1 MIAEIAVAASLS
13 GAAIG
18 YMIGKASKAAMFAHA
33 ESRVAL
39 ARARADDWHAS
50 YVKVR
55 NEYLS
60 AIGELNAIKKQ
71 RSDIVRRG
79 NITRRLKREAAAK
92 VSA

>member
-1 MIAEIAVAASLS
+1 MIAEIAAAAALS
-13 GAAIG
+13 GVAIG
-18 YMIGKASKAAMFAHA
+18 YMIGRAGKANLLEQEKAFA
-33 ESRVAL
+33 AL
-39 ARARADDWHAS
+39 AREHAHDWHMS
-50 YVKVR
+50 YIKVR

-60 AIGELNAIKKQ
+60 AIAELTAIKKQ